1 MGLSSTLADVQQQQ
15 QGTPEGPE
23 EPRDRETSGAD
34 RPPRGGNLA
43 RDITLYTVARFGLLA
58 VLAAVLM
65 LFDVPLLVALAVA
78 VVVAMPLS
86 LVVFAG
92 LRRRVATGMAERAAE
107 RSERKEQL
115 RAQLR
120 GEADSVESDPPVDD
134 EPSDSDPHRD

>member
-1 MGLSSTLADVQQQQ
+1 MQQQQ

-23 EPRDRETSGAD
+23 GPRDRETSGAD

-134 EPSDSDPHRD
+134 EPSDSDPPRD

>member
-1 MGLSSTLADVQQQQ
+1 MASSTLADVQQQQ
-15 QGTPEGPE
+15 QETPEGPE
-23 EPRDRETSGAD
+23 EPRGGETSGAE

-58 VLAAVLM
+58 VLAGVLV
-65 LFDVPLLVALAVA
+65 LFDVPLLVALAVS

-86 LVVFAG
+86 LVVFSG

-107 RSERKEQL
+107 RAERKEQL

-134 EPSDSDPHRD
+134 EHSDSDPPRD